1 MTEHRLPQEAVEQDH
16 ALEGSA
22 EKASE
27 SLAAHR
33 WHWTLNEGNPERVSI
48 REYARSVG
56 RAKSTVA
63 AQVNGYASYLLGGV
77 GGPARP
83 LSEEVERARV
93 GAEKESVI
101 EAIADARGLAFKTV
115 RESAPN
121 DVRRVREIAR
131 ERAEAKGTSVG
142 DEARDFARF
151 MVKAEKAE
159 KAIAEE
165 RVSTYPTG
173 FLEIEGHTLAALR
186 SLRRAVIAANKYHY
200 ADEYQEMLK
209 ATVNDVR
216 EVLQLLD
223 ARITGITPIDW
234 DAQLASI
241 MAGVAE

>member
-1 MTEHRLPQEAVEQDH
+1 V
-16 ALEGSA
+16 
-22 EKASE
+22 K
-27 SLAAHR
+27 
-33 WHWTLNEGNPERVSI
+33 
-48 REYARSVG
+48 
-56 RAKSTVA
+56 
-63 AQVNGYASYLLGGV
+63 
-77 GGPARP
+77 
-83 LSEEVERARV
+83 
-93 GAEKESVI
+93 
-101 EAIADARGLAFKTV
+101 
-115 RESAPN
+115 
-121 DVRRVREIAR
+121 RVREIAR
-131 ERAEAKGTSVG
+131 ERAEAKGTTVA

-159 KAIAEE
+159 KAIQEE

-200 ADEYQEMLK
+200 ADDYQEMLK

-241 MAGVAE
+241 MEGVAE